1 VTIDGVTDSFE
12 TGVDVG
18 SGELKITES
27 PTVTGKL
34 SGTFK
39 FRAVNANGTEAGY
52 TNGVIYSV
60 PVK

>member
-1 VTIDGVTDSFE
+1 MKENNIKAKIVL
-12 TGVDVG
+12 VG

-27 PTVTGKL
+27 PTATGKL

-39 FRAVNANGTEAGY
+39 FRAVNADGTESGF
-52 TNGVIYSV
+52 TNGVIYNI